1 MVEGEKIEIMM
12 VGIIMDHRKSHGNWT
27 VGCRVGVIPKTS
39 GYSTQLFLT
48 YNFWSLRIFFLV
60 SVFND
65 FLA

>member
-39 GYSTQLFLT
+39 GYSTQLFLI
-48 YNFWSLRIFFLV
+48 YNFWSRRIFLLV
-60 SVFND
+60 SIFND